1 MWLWIILGVLL
12 VLGLLAGLIPWLY
25 KRRQQGEIQQALQEF
40 KIRRELLEARFFDL
54 ASQKGKPR
62 GLRWTQCD
70 WKDEVR
76 FGRDLNSH
84 LLTAF
89 VSVEIHFEAVEGGD
103 MEEVE
108 AVGDVRDA
116 SALFHY
122 QNGIWGTGGKA
133 LFNMNP
139 SAAVERLTGQ
149 YAPITI
155 PGTSGS
161 RDSQVN
167 TKTA

>member
-1 MWLWIILGVLL
+1 MWTWMIIGV
-12 VLGLLAGLIPWLY
+12 VLATAALAGLSPWLL
-25 KRRQQGEIQQALQEF
+25 RRQRRLEVDRAIKEF
-40 KIRRELLEARFFDL
+40 KLRREVLEARFFDL

-70 WKDEVR
+70 WKEEVR
-76 FGRDLNSH
+76 FARDLNTQ

-89 VSVEIHFEAVEGGD
+89 VSVEIRFEAIEGGD

-122 QNGIWGTGGKA
+122 QNGVWGTGGKA

-139 SAAVERLTGQ
+139 SAAVDRLVGQ
-149 YAPITI
+149 YEPVAMSKQ
-155 PGTSGS
+155 PGKTGS
-161 RDSQVN
+161 QENSR
-167 TKTA
+167 TA